1 MDKLIDQMSA
11 MVPSVDDPAYLDL
24 VKKATAIYLRDL
36 PEITFGEE
44 LHVLVFNQTYWKGYA
59 TAKNPIMHPYLPW
72 EGWNR
77 VLDNLTPVQ

>member
-24 VKKATAIYLRDL
+24 VKKAMAIYLRDL

-59 TAKNPIMHPYLPW
+59 TAAEPDHASVPAV
-72 EGWNR
+72 GWLEPR
-77 VLDNLTPVQ
+77 PA